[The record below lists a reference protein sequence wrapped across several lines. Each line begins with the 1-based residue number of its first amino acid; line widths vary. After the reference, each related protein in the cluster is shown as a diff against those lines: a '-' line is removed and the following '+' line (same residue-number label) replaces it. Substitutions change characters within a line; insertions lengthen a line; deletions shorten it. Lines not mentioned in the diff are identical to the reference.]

1 MVALLA
7 GVICALML
15 VRLSRMRGPEGE
27 RRFYAIGLI
36 AAALIY
42 FVFGLAGGA
51 SARWLAVE
59 SLGVIIYGA
68 LAWAGLRRRPW
79 LLSLGWGL
87 HVAWDVLLHLK
98 GAGAEYTPA
107 WYPWLCVSFDLV
119 IAVAAL
125 ALIRYRVADLNI
137 VR

>member
-1 MVALLA
+1 MLALLV
-7 GVICALML
+7 GFISALML
-15 VRLSRMRGPEGE
+15 VRLSRIKGPEGE
-27 RRFYAIGLI
+27 RRFYAIGLVV
-36 AAALIY
+36 AALIY

-68 LAWAGLRRRPW
+68 LAWAGLRWRPW
-79 LLSLGWGL
+79 LLSLGWGT
-87 HVAWDVLLHLK
+87 HVTWDVLLHLN

-125 ALIRYRVADLNI
+125 SLTRHRVVDINI
-137 VR
+137 LR